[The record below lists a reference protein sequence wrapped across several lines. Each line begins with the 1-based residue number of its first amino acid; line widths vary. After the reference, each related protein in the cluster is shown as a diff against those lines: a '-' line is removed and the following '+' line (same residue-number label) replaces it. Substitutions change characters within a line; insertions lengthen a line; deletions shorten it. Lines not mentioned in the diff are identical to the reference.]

1 MPNTAIS
8 RSSIPHQAEEIIRG
22 MILDG
27 SLAAGERLNEVAL
40 AEGIGISRGPLRE
53 AIKAL
58 AGQGYLTMEVHRGA
72 FVKQWEPQEIV
83 DLYELRSALEL
94 YSVRL
99 VVDRASDADLD
110 ALARKLDDEEVRIRE
125 SADRPQSEP
134 YVSEL
139 DFHEHLVTLGRNQ
152 AIREQLADANHK
164 LFLALRP
171 TSHSAAR
178 RAHAVVSHREVLDK
192 VRARDEDGAIA
203 LMIEHLAD
211 SMNNSLSVMGLSRD
225 ERGAVEVVTDE

>member
-1 MPNTAIS
+1 MPNTGIR

-22 MILDG
+22 MILDRT
-27 SLAAGERLNEVAL
+27 LAAGERLNEVAL
-40 AEGIGISRGPLRE
+40 AESIGISRGPLRE

-72 FVKQWEPQEIV
+72 FVKEWKPQEIV

-99 VVDRASDADLD
+99 VVDRASDADLE
-110 ALARKLDDEEVRIRE
+110 ALARKLDEEEARIRQ
-125 SADRPQSEP
+125 SADQSEP

-139 DFHEHLVTLGRNQ
+139 DFHEQLVTLGRNQ

-171 TSHSAAR
+171 TTHSVER
-178 RAHAVVSHREVLDK
+178 RIHAVVAHREVLDR

-203 LMIEHLAD
+203 LMIDHLMD
-211 SMNNSLSVMGLSRD
+211 SMNNSLSVMGLTRD
-225 ERGAVEVVTDE
+225 ERGAVEVVTGE